1 MPHQIGLDIAD
12 PVYDGLEQ
20 FAKDRGLDVL
30 EAVKWLLGDFVHHN
44 VPTTRVTSGGASS
57 SAYIPSLPSPLG
69 SLDKMWGIAKIFLAM
84 QITKN
89 DMRCPHCDDP
99 LTVDGVEKNE
109 CIKCHKKLV

>member
-1 MPHQIGLDIAD
+1 MPHQIGLDVAD

-44 VPTTRVTSGGASS
+44 VSRPVSGLSPAAIS
-57 SAYIPSLPSPLG
+57 YPRLPGPFND
-69 SLDKMWGIAKIFLAM
+69 LDKMWGIAKIFLAQ
-84 QITKN
+84 QISKN